1 MEMINNKVIFII
13 LMILLTGCGK
23 QGIHLEE
30 DLSPRF
36 EKAMGYFDKGK
47 YSRAK
52 DEFDYIIMVD
62 PGSKIANESQYYMAE
77 SMFQIE
83 EYDEASIAFDRY
95 VRFSPDYL
103 KIEKARYRICEC
115 AINLSNSYQREQS
128 QTHRALEQLQMFIE
142 DFPASDL
149 LEDAEDAMLA
159 LRLKL
164 AKKDYE
170 VGRMYLKLEEYDSAL
185 IYFRLVLNHY
195 YDTSFSDDARV
206 GIIFTHILNDNR
218 KGAKS
223 YFKSQK
229 ERFLSENKYKEAE
242 TLLQDTETGLKLAQ
256 YYQLYK

>member
-1 MEMINNKVIFII
+1 MVLITCCAKKDV
-13 LMILLTGCGK
+13 
-23 QGIHLEE
+23 HLEE
-30 DLSPRF
+30 DLSPQF
-36 EKAMGYFDKGK
+36 KKAMGYFDKGK
-47 YSRAK
+47 FARAK
-52 DEFDYIIMVD
+52 IESDYINIAN

-77 SMFQIE
+77 SMFQLK
-83 EYDEASIAFDRY
+83 EYAEASIAFDWY
-95 VRFSPDYL
+95 VRFSPDYT
-103 KIEKARYRICEC
+103 KIEHSRYRICEC

-149 LEDAEDAMLA
+149 INDAEDAMLA

-164 AKKDYE
+164 AQKDYE

-185 IYFRLVLNHY
+185 IYFRSVLNHY

-206 GIIFTHILNDNR
+206 GIIFTHILNDNHE
-218 KGAKS
+218 GAKS

>member
-1 MEMINNKVIFII
+1 MMNNKINFILLII
-13 LMILLTGCGK
+13 LLVGCGK
-23 QGIHLEE
+23 KDVHLEE

-36 EKAMGYFDKGK
+36 EKAMRYFDKGK

-52 DEFDYIIMVD
+52 DEFDYIIMAD

-103 KIEKARYRICEC
+103 KIEKGRYRICEC

-128 QTHRALEQLQMFIE
+128 QTHRALEQIQMFIE

-149 LEDAEDAMLA
+149 IDDAENAMLA

-164 AKKDYE
+164 AQKDYE

-185 IYFRLVLNHY
+185 IYFRSVLNHY

-218 KGAKS
+218 EGAQN
-223 YFKSQK
+223 YFYSQK

>member
-1 MEMINNKVIFII
+1 
-13 LMILLTGCGK
+13 MILLAGCGK
-23 QGIHLEE
+23 KDVHLEE

-36 EKAMGYFDKGK
+36 EKARGYFDKGK

-52 DEFDYIIMVD
+52 DEFDYIIMAD

-95 VRFSPDYL
+95 VRFSPDYS

-128 QTHRALEQLQMFIE
+128 QTHRALEQIQMFIE

-149 LEDAEDAMLA
+149 MDDAEDAMLA

-164 AKKDYE
+164 AQKDYE

-185 IYFRLVLNHY
+185 IYFRSVLNHY

-206 GIIFTHILNDNR
+206 GIIFTHILNDNHE
-218 KGAKS
+218 GAKS

-229 ERFLSENKYKEAE
+229 ERFLSENKYQEAE

>member
-1 MEMINNKVIFII
+1 MR
-13 LMILLTGCGK
+13 LLAGCGK
-23 QGIHLEE
+23 KDVHLEE

-52 DEFDYIIMVD
+52 DEFDYIIMAD

-83 EYDEASIAFDRY
+83 EYDEASIAFDHY
-95 VRFSPDYL
+95 VRFSPDYS

-115 AINLSNSYQREQS
+115 AINFSNSYQREQS

-142 DFPASDL
+142 DFPASGL
-149 LEDAEDAMLA
+149 INDAEDAMLA

-164 AKKDYE
+164 AQKDYE

-185 IYFRLVLNHY
+185 IYFRSVLNHY

-206 GIIFTHILNDNR
+206 GIIFTHILNDNHE
-218 KGAKS
+218 GAKS

-242 TLLQDTETGLKLAQ
+242 TLLQDTEMGLKLAQ

>member
-1 MEMINNKVIFII
+1 MNKNIIFI
-13 LMILLTGCGK
+13 LLIIFLAGCSK
-23 QGIHLEE
+23 KNAHLDE
-30 DLSPRF
+30 DLSPRY
-36 EKAMGYFDKGK
+36 EKAINYFNKGK
-47 YSRAK
+47 YGRAK
-52 DEFDYIIMVD
+52 DEFDYIIMAD

-95 VRFSPDYL
+95 VRFSPDYS

-149 LEDAEDAMLA
+149 IDDAEDAMLA

-164 AKKDYE
+164 AQKDYE

-185 IYFRLVLNHY
+185 IYFRSVLNHY

-218 KGAKS
+218 EGAKS

>member
-1 MEMINNKVIFII
+1 
-13 LMILLTGCGK
+13 MILLAGCGK
-23 QGIHLEE
+23 KDVHLEE

-52 DEFDYIIMVD
+52 DEFDYIIMAN
-62 PGSKIANESQYYMAE
+62 PGSNIANESQYYMAE

-95 VRFSPDYL
+95 VRFSPDYS

-115 AINLSNSYQREQS
+115 AINLSNSYQRDQS

-149 LEDAEDAMLA
+149 IDDAENAMLA

-164 AKKDYE
+164 AQKDYE

-185 IYFRLVLNHY
+185 IYFRSVLNHY

-218 KGAKS
+218 EGAKS

-229 ERFLSENKYKEAE
+229 DRFLSENKYKEAE

>member
-1 MEMINNKVIFII
+1 
-13 LMILLTGCGK
+13 MILLMGCGK
-23 QGIHLEE
+23 KDVHLEE

-36 EKAMGYFDKGK
+36 EKAMRYFDKGK

-52 DEFDYIIMVD
+52 DEFDYIIMAD

-77 SMFQIE
+77 SMFHMK
-83 EYDEASIAFDRY
+83 EYGDASIAFDRY
-95 VRFSPDYL
+95 IRFSPDYT
-103 KIEKARYRICEC
+103 KIEKARYQVCEC

-128 QTHRALEQLQMFIE
+128 QTNRALEQLQMFIE
-142 DFPASDL
+142 DFPGSDL
-149 LEDAEDAMLA
+149 VEDAEDAMLA

-164 AKKDYE
+164 AQKDYE

-185 IYFRLVLNHY
+185 IYFRSVLNHY

-206 GIIFTHILNDNR
+206 GIIFTHILNNNR
-218 KGAKS
+218 EGAKS

-229 ERFLSENKYKEAE
+229 ERFLSENKYKEAG

>member
-1 MEMINNKVIFII
+1 
-13 LMILLTGCGK
+13 MILLVCCGK
-23 QGIHLEE
+23 KDVHLEE

-52 DEFDYIIMVD
+52 DEFDYIIMAD

-77 SMFQIE
+77 SMYQIE

-95 VRFSPDYL
+95 VRFSPDYS

-142 DFPASDL
+142 DFPKSDFID
-149 LEDAEDAMLA
+149 DAENAILA

-164 AKKDYE
+164 AQKDYE

-185 IYFRLVLNHY
+185 IYFRSVLNHY

-218 KGAKS
+218 EGAKS

>member
-1 MEMINNKVIFII
+1 
-13 LMILLTGCGK
+13 MILLAGCSK
-23 QGIHLEE
+23 KDVHLEE

-36 EKAMGYFDKGK
+36 EKAMGYFDKDK
-47 YSRAK
+47 FARAK
-52 DEFDYIIMVD
+52 EEFDYIIMAD

-95 VRFSPDYL
+95 VRFSPDYS

-149 LEDAEDAMLA
+149 IDDAEDEMLA

-164 AKKDYE
+164 AQKDYE

-185 IYFRLVLNHY
+185 IYFRSVLNHY

-218 KGAKS
+218 EGAKS

>member
-1 MEMINNKVIFII
+1 
-13 LMILLTGCGK
+13 MILLAGCGK
-23 QGIHLEE
+23 KDVHLEE

-36 EKAMGYFDKGK
+36 EKAMGYFNKGK

-52 DEFDYIIMVD
+52 DEFDYIIMAD

-95 VRFSPDYL
+95 VRFSPDYS

-142 DFPASDL
+142 DFPSSDL
-149 LEDAEDAMLA
+149 IVDAEDAMLT

-164 AKKDYE
+164 AQKDYE

-185 IYFRLVLNHY
+185 IYFRSVLNHY

-218 KGAKS
+218 EGAKS

-229 ERFLSENKYKEAE
+229 ERFLSENKYKDAE
-242 TLLQDTETGLKLAQ
+242 TLLQDTEMGLKLAQ

>member
-1 MEMINNKVIFII
+1 MMNNKINFIL
-13 LMILLTGCGK
+13 LMILLAGCSK
-23 QGIHLEE
+23 KDVHLEE

-52 DEFDYIIMVD
+52 DEFDYIIMAD

-95 VRFSPDYL
+95 VRFSPDYS

-149 LEDAEDAMLA
+149 INDAEDAMLA

-164 AKKDYE
+164 AQKDYE

-185 IYFRLVLNHY
+185 IYFRSVLNHY

-218 KGAKS
+218 EGAKS